1 MMKNIF
7 YGVVLD
13 TLTSLRCTQKELSDG
28 VEFSVREKYF
38 NKIKTK
44 NNISIN
50 VFCYESKMTFPIFI
64 SNQNFKNSMDLLL
77 VTNENKSHY
86 VYIRAFNRFMFHK
99 YFCKSCLQSF
109 SCKNVLTE
117 HKEVCLNINGAQSV
131 RFEKGT
137 IEFKN

>member
-1 MMKNIF
+1 MHPEKIIRNDRKISDS
-7 YGVVLD
+7 LD
-13 TLTSLRCTQKELSDG
+13 HDG

-50 VFCYESKMTFPIFI
+50 VFCYESEMTFPIFI

-99 YFCKSCLQSF
+99 YFCKSCLQCF

-137 IEFKN
+137 NEFKN

>member
-1 MMKNIF
+1 MKNIF

-99 YFCKSCLQSF
+99 YFCKSCLQCF

-137 IEFKN
+137 NEFKN